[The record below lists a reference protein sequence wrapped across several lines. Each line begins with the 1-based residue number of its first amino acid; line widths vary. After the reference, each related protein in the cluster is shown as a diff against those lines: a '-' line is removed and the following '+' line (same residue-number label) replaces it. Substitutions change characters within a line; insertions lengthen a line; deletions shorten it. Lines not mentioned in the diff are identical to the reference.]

1 MFVHKFTKKKQII
14 SFFTLVSRI
23 VNADGEMSDIEQ
35 KALSAYSLEL
45 RFNKLLKKSL
55 LNESRLSKLTDDGKQ
70 IDEILTPFLESS
82 DAVKKSLIFEL
93 IAVAICD
100 SKYSEVERDLV
111 QTIADA
117 LKINNK
123 VLKSM
128 EFILDTLH
136 NFSIQA
142 ELVVGE

>member
-1 MFVHKFTKKKQII
+1 
-14 SFFTLVSRI
+14 
-23 VNADGEMSDIEQ
+23 MSDIEQ

-117 LKINNK
+117 LTINNK